1 MNDTAG
7 APAIRAFGALA
18 TGVHAVSREEAT
30 TVVRRAQ
37 GGNEGPPLAE
47 RPCHLVWIDV
57 ANPGEEE
64 ARFLREELGLHP
76 LAVEDTLR
84 GRQRPKIERYPGY
97 FFMVVYSARVN
108 DSRERMA
115 LNELHLFLGE
125 AFIIT
130 VHDHRVREVSE
141 VVARWRT
148 SPEQLPDVGAL
159 AHALLDAVVDDYFP
173 VLEHLDDRTEE
184 MEKFVFHAQEPVRMQ
199 EILALRHELVVFR
212 KVVSPLREV
221 LSSLL
226 RRDLPFLRPE
236 LLPYF
241 QDVFDH
247 TIRIVEEIDTLR
259 ELITA
264 LLEAHLAVASNQLN
278 ATMRVMTAWSII
290 LMAVAVIAGIY
301 GMNFPG
307 MPELRWRH
315 GYAFALGAMGA
326 VALALLAYFR
336 RRRWL

>member
-1 MNDTAG
+1 MSETDG
-7 APAIRAFGALA
+7 APAIRTFGALSS
-18 TGVHAVSREEAT
+18 GVHAISREEAVA
-30 TVVRRAQ
+30 VVRRAQ
-37 GGNEGPPLAE
+37 AGHEGPPPAE
-47 RPCHLVWIDV
+47 RPCGLVWIDV

-64 ARFLREELGLHP
+64 ARFLRDDLKLHP

-97 FFMVVYSARVN
+97 FFMVVYAALVN
-108 DSRERMA
+108 ESRERMA
-115 LNELHLFLGE
+115 LNELHIFLGE
-125 AFIIT
+125 SFIIT

-141 VVARWRT
+141 AVARWRT
-148 SPEQLPDVGAL
+148 APGQLPDVGSL

-173 VLEHLDDRTEE
+173 VLEHLGDRTEE
-184 MEKFVFHAQEPVRMQ
+184 MEKFVFDARETVRMQ

-247 TIRIVEEIDTLR
+247 SIRIVEEIDSLR
-259 ELITA
+259 ELIAA

-307 MPELRWRH
+307 MPELSWRH
-315 GYAFALGAMGA
+315 GYAFALCAMGA
-326 VALALLAYFR
+326 VTVALLFYFR